1 MTDISA
7 AIQSQLNVVRF
18 FNPDTQIDA
27 LSALASDPAS
37 IGETDRRAL
46 ATLAQRTMQLQL
58 TIQDGEIWIADNN
71 VRVQLELAALKAPS
85 GPF

>member
-46 ATLAQRTMQLQL
+46 ATLAITGSPEVQATAQKLL
-58 TIQDGEIWIADNN
+58 NN
-71 VRVQLELAALKAPS
+71 VV
-85 GPF
+85 